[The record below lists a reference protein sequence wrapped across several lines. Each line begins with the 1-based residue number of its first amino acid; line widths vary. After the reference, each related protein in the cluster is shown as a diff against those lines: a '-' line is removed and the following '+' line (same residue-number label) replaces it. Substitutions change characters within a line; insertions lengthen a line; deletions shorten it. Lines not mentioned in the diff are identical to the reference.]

1 MEKGKFIT
9 LEALDGAGKTTALQ
23 GLVSDLEA
31 RGIEVVTTRE
41 PGGTPRSEAIRNMLL
56 DPNHTEPLCDDAE
69 LLLMFA
75 ARAQHLEQVINPA
88 LARGAYI
95 VCDRFT
101 VRKTRFDLCVS
112 GWRSRRRLV
121 AHRST
126 GSVHPARPAP

>member
-1 MEKGKFIT
+1 MAEKGKFIT
-9 LEALDGAGKTTALQ
+9 LEALDGAGKATALQ
-23 GLVSDLEA
+23 GLVSDLKA

-88 LARGAYI
+88 
-95 VCDRFT
+95 
-101 VRKTRFDLCVS
+101 
-112 GWRSRRRLV
+112 
-121 AHRST
+121 
-126 GSVHPARPAP
+126 